1 MAEEKKEVP
10 KGAFY
15 SLKVPLDRDKTSFA
29 TFHLKDL
36 DEDVYMALMTMIDGN
51 KSNEAART
59 FVKALWVGGDDP
71 IILNT
76 NLVALLAT
84 RKQMYTL
91 MTPLDGEL
99 KKN

>member
-10 KGAFY
+10 KGAFQ
-15 SLKVPLDRDKTSFA
+15 SLTVPLDREKTAFA

-36 DEDVYMALMTMIDGN
+36 TEDVYMYLMTLIDEQ
-51 KSNEAART
+51 KSNVAAKT
-59 FVKALWVGGDDP
+59 FVKTLWIGGDDP
-71 IILNT
+71 GILEN

-84 RKQMYTL
+84 RKIMYTL